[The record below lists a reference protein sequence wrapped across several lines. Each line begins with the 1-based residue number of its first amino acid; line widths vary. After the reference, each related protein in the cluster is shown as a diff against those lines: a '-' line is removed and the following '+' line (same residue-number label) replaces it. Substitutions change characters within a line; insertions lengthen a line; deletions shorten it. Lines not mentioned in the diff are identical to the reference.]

1 MSVKKALEKT
11 IQEER
16 ASPNFPNLT
25 ERRETETE
33 NNSLGLVEK
42 AKGKGWASSL
52 DNLSKIISGDSL
64 LKDKLRY
71 NEFTHEID
79 IIGSLKLNSDNGLT
93 GVADDSVLKEIR
105 LYIAKKY
112 KVDFKKS
119 DISDT
124 LEVVARTQGY
134 NPLKNFLL
142 ECEREYNSCSDP
154 PETFNILRQYLN
166 VEDSKYNRI
175 IFDLFFRGA
184 VAKVFDPGVKF
195 DFVLDLTGKQ
205 GVGKTQ
211 FFEGLFTDQYFT
223 TVETFT
229 DKDDKARMVRNWCV
243 FDDEMVATKKT
254 SFQELKRFITD
265 RKIEYRPPYG
275 STDRRLLKNFVIV
288 RATNQPD
295 FLNDLTGER
304 RFLVAEVYKDSSYKG
319 RNWAENDRRRFWGGM
334 VRAWRDNKDL
344 TLSDEQEALV
354 NAIRAKYKAI
364 DEELED
370 LERYL
375 NTPYPERMYFSPPN
389 DKVRKYF
396 IHEILTNGIWLNGNG
411 EEEKLDEKYGKL
423 VERDRLTVNLF
434 FQEVYLND
442 NPTPKQKA
450 KIRMALQNQQDW
462 QYKKGIKF
470 GKVNTSGFF
479 KNGKLEF

>member
-1 MSVKKALEKT
+1 MQKNIKWIL
-11 IQEER
+11 
-16 ASPNFPNLT
+16 
-25 ERRETETE
+25 
-33 NNSLGLVEK
+33 
-42 AKGKGWASSL
+42 
-52 DNLSKIISGDSL
+52 
-64 LKDKLRY
+64 
-71 NEFTHEID
+71 
-79 IIGSLKLNSDNGLT
+79 
-93 GVADDSVLKEIR
+93 
-105 LYIAKKY
+105 
-112 KVDFKKS
+112 KKS

-134 NPLKNFLL
+134 NPLKKFLL

-184 VAKVFDPGVKF
+184 VAKVFDPSLKF

-319 RNWAENDRRRFWGGM
+319 RNWTENDRRRFWGGM
-334 VRAWRDNKDL
+334 VKAWRDNKDL

-442 NPTPKQKA
+442 SPTQKQKA
-450 KIRMALQNQQDW
+450 KIRMALQNQQEW

-470 GKVNTSGFF
+470 GKVTTSGFF
-479 KNGKLEF
+479 KNG

>member
-1 MSVKKALEKT
+1 M
-11 IQEER
+11 
-16 ASPNFPNLT
+16 
-25 ERRETETE
+25 
-33 NNSLGLVEK
+33 
-42 AKGKGWASSL
+42 
-52 DNLSKIISGDSL
+52 SKIISGDSL

-79 IIGSLKLNSDNGLT
+79 IVGSLKLNSDIGLT
-93 GVADDSVLKEIR
+93 GVADDSILKEIR

-319 RNWAENDRRRFWGGM
+319 RNWTENDRRRFWGGM

-442 NPTPKQKA
+442 SPTQKQKA
-450 KIRMALQNQQDW
+450 KIRMALQNQQEW

-470 GKVNTSGFF
+470 GKVTTSGFF
-479 KNGKLEF
+479 KNG

>member
-1 MSVKKALEKT
+1 M
-11 IQEER
+11 
-16 ASPNFPNLT
+16 
-25 ERRETETE
+25 
-33 NNSLGLVEK
+33 
-42 AKGKGWASSL
+42 
-52 DNLSKIISGDSL
+52 SKIISGDSK
-64 LKDKLRY
+64 LKEKLRY

-79 IIGSLKLNSDNGLT
+79 IIGSLKLNSDNGIS

-154 PETFNILRQYLN
+154 PETFNILHQYLS

-304 RFLVAEVYKDSSYKG
+304 RFLVAEVYKDSSYRG
-319 RNWAENDRRRFWGGM
+319 RNWTENDRRRFWGGM
-334 VRAWRDNKDL
+334 VKAWRDNKDL

-375 NTPYPERMYFSPPN
+375 NTPYPERMYFSPPT

-396 IHEILTNGIWLNGNG
+396 IHEILNNGMWLNGNG

-442 NPTPKQKA
+442 SPTQKQKA
-450 KIRMALQNQQDW
+450 KIRMALQNQQEW

-470 GKVNTSGFF
+470 GKVTTSGFL
-479 KNGKLEF
+479 KNG

>member
-1 MSVKKALEKT
+1 MSVEKALEKT
-11 IQEER
+11 IQDER
-16 ASPNFPNLT
+16 ASPSLLNLT
-25 ERRETETE
+25 ERRETENE
-33 NNSLGLVEK
+33 NNSLGLAEK

-52 DNLSKIISGDSL
+52 DNLSKIISGDSK
-64 LKDKLRY
+64 LKEKLRY

-79 IIGSLKLNSDNGLT
+79 IIGSLKLNSDNGIS

-154 PETFNILRQYLN
+154 PETFNILHQYLN

-304 RFLVAEVYKDSSYKG
+304 RFLVAEVYKDSSYRG
-319 RNWAENDRRRFWGGM
+319 RNWTENDRRRFWGGM
-334 VRAWRDNKDL
+334 VKAWRDNKDL

-375 NTPYPERMYFSPPN
+375 NTPYPERMYFSPPT

-396 IHEILTNGIWLNGNG
+396 IHEILNNGMWLNGNG

-442 NPTPKQKA
+442 SPTQKQKA
-450 KIRMALQNQQDW
+450 KIRMALQNQQEW

-470 GKVNTSGFF
+470 GKVTTSGFL
-479 KNGKLEF
+479 KNG

>member
-25 ERRETETE
+25 ERREAETE

-42 AKGKGWASSL
+42 AKGEGWDSGL
-52 DNLSKIISGDSL
+52 DNLSKIISGDSK
-64 LKDKLRY
+64 LKEKLRY

-79 IIGSLKLNSDNGLT
+79 IIGSLKLNSDNGLS

-124 LEVVARTQGY
+124 LEVEARTQGY

-142 ECEREYNSCSDP
+142 ECEREYNSCGDP
-154 PETFNILRQYLN
+154 PAPFEILRNYLN
-166 VEDSKYNRI
+166 VEDNKYNRI

-184 VAKVFDPGVKF
+184 VAKVFDPSVKF

-254 SFQELKRFITD
+254 SFQALKRFITD

-319 RNWAENDRRRFWGGM
+319 RNWTENDRRRFWGGM
-334 VRAWRDNKDL
+334 VKAWRDNKDL

-354 NAIRAKYKAI
+354 NATRAKYKAI

-442 NPTPKQKA
+442 SPTQKQKA
-450 KIRMALQNQQDW
+450 KIRMALQNQQEW

-470 GKVNTSGFF
+470 GKVATSGFF
-479 KNGKLEF
+479 KNG

>member
-1 MSVKKALEKT
+1 MQKNIKWIL
-11 IQEER
+11 
-16 ASPNFPNLT
+16 
-25 ERRETETE
+25 
-33 NNSLGLVEK
+33 
-42 AKGKGWASSL
+42 
-52 DNLSKIISGDSL
+52 
-64 LKDKLRY
+64 
-71 NEFTHEID
+71 
-79 IIGSLKLNSDNGLT
+79 
-93 GVADDSVLKEIR
+93 
-105 LYIAKKY
+105 
-112 KVDFKKS
+112 KKS

-134 NPLKNFLL
+134 NPLKKFLL

-184 VAKVFDPGVKF
+184 VAKVFDPSVKF

-319 RNWAENDRRRFWGGM
+319 RNWTENDRRRFWGGM
-334 VRAWRDNKDL
+334 VKAWRDNKDL

-442 NPTPKQKA
+442 SPTQKQKA
-450 KIRMALQNQQDW
+450 KIRMALQNQQEW

-470 GKVNTSGFF
+470 GKVTTSGFF
-479 KNGKLEF
+479 KNG

>member
-1 MSVKKALEKT
+1 MSVEKALEKT
-11 IQEER
+11 IQDER
-16 ASPNFPNLT
+16 ASPSLLNLT
-25 ERRETETE
+25 ERRETENE
-33 NNSLGLVEK
+33 NNSLGLAEK

-52 DNLSKIISGDSL
+52 DNLSRIISGDSL

-79 IIGSLKLNSDNGLT
+79 LVGALKLNGNNGLT

-134 NPLKNFLL
+134 NPLKKFLL
-142 ECEREYNSCSDP
+142 ECEKEYNSCGDP

-175 IFDLFFRGA
+175 IFDLF
-184 VAKVFDPGVKF
+184 
-195 DFVLDLTGKQ
+195 LTGKQ

-304 RFLVAEVYKDSSYKG
+304 RFLVAEVYKDNSYRG
-319 RNWAENDRRRFWGGM
+319 RNWTENDRRRFWGGM
-334 VRAWRDNKDL
+334 VKAWRDNKDL
-344 TLSDEQEALV
+344 TLSDEQETLV
-354 NAIRAKYKAI
+354 NATRAKYKAI

-396 IHEILTNGIWLNGNG
+396 IHEILTNGIWINGNG

-450 KIRMALQNQQDW
+450 KIRMALQNQQEW
-462 QYKKGIKF
+462 EYKKGIKF

-479 KNGKLEF
+479 KNG

>member
-1 MSVKKALEKT
+1 MQKNIKWIL
-11 IQEER
+11 
-16 ASPNFPNLT
+16 
-25 ERRETETE
+25 
-33 NNSLGLVEK
+33 
-42 AKGKGWASSL
+42 
-52 DNLSKIISGDSL
+52 
-64 LKDKLRY
+64 
-71 NEFTHEID
+71 
-79 IIGSLKLNSDNGLT
+79 
-93 GVADDSVLKEIR
+93 
-105 LYIAKKY
+105 
-112 KVDFKKS
+112 KKS

-134 NPLKNFLL
+134 NPLKKFLL

-184 VAKVFDPGVKF
+184 VAKVFDPSVKF

-319 RNWAENDRRRFWGGM
+319 RNWTENDRRRFWGGM
-334 VRAWRDNKDL
+334 VKAWRDNKDL

-423 VERDRLTVNLF
+423 VERVRLTVNLF

-442 NPTPKQKA
+442 SPTQKQKA
-450 KIRMALQNQQDW
+450 KIRMALQNQQEW

-470 GKVNTSGFF
+470 GKVTTSGFF
-479 KNGKLEF
+479 KNG

>member
-25 ERRETETE
+25 ERRKAETE

-42 AKGKGWASSL
+42 AKGKGWDSGL
-52 DNLSKIISGDSL
+52 DNLSKIISGDSK
-64 LKDKLRY
+64 LKEKLRY

-79 IIGSLKLNSDNGLT
+79 IVGSLKLNSDNGLS

-124 LEVVARTQGY
+124 LEVEARTQGY

-142 ECEREYNSCSDP
+142 ECEREYNSCGDP
-154 PETFNILRQYLN
+154 PAPFEILRNYLN
-166 VEDSKYNRI
+166 VEDNKYNRI

-184 VAKVFDPGVKF
+184 VAKVFDPSVKF

-265 RKIEYRPPYG
+265 RKIEYRPPYW

-304 RFLVAEVYKDSSYKG
+304 RFLVAEVFKDSSYKG
-319 RNWAENDRRRFWGGM
+319 RNWTENDRRRFWGGM
-334 VRAWRDNKDL
+334 VKAWRDNEDL
-344 TLSDEQEALV
+344 TLSDEQETLV
-354 NAIRAKYKAI
+354 NATRAKYKAI

-375 NTPYPERMYFSPPN
+375 NTPYPEKMYFSPPN

-411 EEEKLDEKYGKL
+411 EEEKLDEKYGEL

-479 KNGKLEF
+479 KNG